1 MTAWGFM
8 CLTAGEVSKRMLVD
22 MDRIAQDDSAKKL
35 ELLELVSWM
44 QRIQAVHHRMES
56 LVEALPE
63 EATAELGYLVNDQ
76 ILESADDLT
85 RQLNTAIAQIKNIIL
100 VE

>member
-1 MTAWGFM
+1 
-8 CLTAGEVSKRMLVD
+8 
-22 MDRIAQDDSAKKL
+22 
-35 ELLELVSWM
+35 M

-63 EATAELGYLVNDQ
+63 EATAELGHLVNDQ